1 MAARQIDHLI
11 KMANQIA
18 VNLGAGHDEA
28 AAARTAEHISRF
40 WTPAMRRELI
50 EYWRTGG
57 LVEPVV
63 ASSLAALDTDNSN
76 GSEAG

>member
-1 MAARQIDHLI
+1 MAARQIDHLV

-18 VNLGAGHDEA
+18 LNLGAGYDDA
-28 AAARTAEHISRF
+28 AATRTAQHISRF

-50 EYWRTGG
+50 EYWRAGG
-57 LVEPVV
+57 AVEPVV
-63 ASSLAALDTDNSN
+63 AASLVALETTENT